1 MKSLVLYWLPR
12 ILVILTIFLIGL
24 FALDSFAPGNT
35 FWHNMGSFMMNL
47 IPSFIMAV
55 ILMIAWKWER
65 VGGIILIILGI
76 VFSVLVFNLNFRR
89 NHSVLASL
97 GIIVII
103 CLPSLVAG
111 ILFLFASRKAEVQ
124 RPK

>member
-1 MKSLVLYWLPR
+1 
-12 ILVILTIFLIGL
+12 
-24 FALDSFAPGNT
+24 
-35 FWHNMGSFMMNL
+35 MGSFMMNL

>member
-1 MKSLVLYWLPR
+1 
-12 ILVILTIFLIGL
+12 
-24 FALDSFAPGNT
+24 
-35 FWHNMGSFMMNL
+35 MGSFMMNL

-111 ILFLFASRKAEVQ
+111 ILFLFASRKSEVQ